1 MNKLDLTKEQ
11 IDELIWQMK
20 YVVCENQHK
29 QIVDMKQKYLKG
41 KGQMSEKEREL
52 SEKYITAEKLV
63 LREYRTILYKLEEG
77 YKYAE

>member
-20 YVVCENQHK
+20 YVVCENQHRQVIEAK
-29 QIVDMKQKYLKG
+29 QSYLKS
-41 KGQMSEKEREL
+41 KGLSENERQL
-52 SEKYITAEKLV
+52 SEKYLTAQKLV